1 MNIGM
6 LSITNGLI
14 IVTNMDINKKYKTF
28 ISFLKEKG
36 CYESFKD
43 YYYNKEK
50 EIPNYHDNLSL
61 KQYINE
67 EMDDVIMF
75 SFDWDESLEGYDYWD
90 KIDDDWRE
98 LVEKYGW

>member
-1 MNIGM
+1 
-6 LSITNGLI
+6 
-14 IVTNMDINKKYKTF
+14 MDIDKKYKIF
-28 ISFLKEKG
+28 ISFLKKKG

-67 EMDDVIMF
+67 EMEDVIMF
-75 SFDWDESLEGYDYWD
+75 SFDWDESLEGYNYWD

-98 LVEKYGW
+98 LVDEYGW

>member
-1 MNIGM
+1 
-6 LSITNGLI
+6 
-14 IVTNMDINKKYKTF
+14 MDINKLYKIF
-28 ISFLKEKG
+28 ISFLKRKG
-36 CYESFKD
+36 CYEAFKD

-98 LVEKYGW
+98 LVNENGW

>member
-1 MNIGM
+1 
-6 LSITNGLI
+6 
-14 IVTNMDINKKYKTF
+14 MDINKLYKIF
-28 ISFLKEKG
+28 ISFLKRKG
-36 CYESFKD
+36 CYEAFKD

-75 SFDWDESLEGYDYWD
+75 SFYWDNTSEGWDYWD

-98 LVEKYGW
+98 LVNENGW

>member
-6 LSITNGLI
+6 LFITNGLI

-28 ISFLKEKG
+28 ISFLKETG

-75 SFDWDESLEGYDYWD
+75 SFDWEDTLEGYFYWD
-90 KIDDDWRE
+90 KVDDDWRE
-98 LVEKYGW
+98 LVDEYGW